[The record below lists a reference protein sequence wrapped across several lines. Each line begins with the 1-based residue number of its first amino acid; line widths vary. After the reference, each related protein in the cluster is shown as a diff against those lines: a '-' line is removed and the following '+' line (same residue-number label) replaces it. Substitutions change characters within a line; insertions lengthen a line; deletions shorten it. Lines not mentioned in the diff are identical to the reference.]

1 MSAGAI
7 GGVITI
13 SATAAIIV
21 IDMPTATCRNTL
33 LGRLITDF
41 IRHLTLVMICVQCS
55 ILLPMAL
62 RSASLVD
69 SMIVRQ
75 VCRMVDIPLQISCWL
90 LLTTSLQE
98 LCWKIHALEPLLSI
112 TRKMKNEELDTTWN
126 VAISSSAVSSNCLH
140 KRFVLWVHYGVMI
153 MDDIQR
159 LQRVSEKAVNF
170 RKVPSSLFYD
180 YTEQWVQEHGFFTD
194 MPAQLMFTKWFISGW
209 AAELFEILN

>member
-1 MSAGAI
+1 MNLNDSHTNRNPIMSAGAI

-75 VCRMVDIPLQISCWL
+75 VCRMVDIPLQISC
-90 LLTTSLQE
+90 
-98 LCWKIHALEPLLSI
+98 
-112 TRKMKNEELDTTWN
+112 
-126 VAISSSAVSSNCLH
+126 
-140 KRFVLWVHYGVMI
+140 
-153 MDDIQR
+153 
-159 LQRVSEKAVNF
+159 
-170 RKVPSSLFYD
+170 
-180 YTEQWVQEHGFFTD
+180 
-194 MPAQLMFTKWFISGW
+194 
-209 AAELFEILN
+209 